1 MLYFQS
7 RALQKNILLFSSRS
21 VSGIFVSH
29 PAPGICHRNGNMKV
43 YGTQKTRKS
52 CRKVSKEKKT
62 ALLKRA

>member
-43 YGTQKTRKS
+43 YGTEKPGNHAGK
-52 CRKVSKEKKT
+52 CRKRR
-62 ALLKRA
+62 KRLC